1 MEIIIKKGFFPARK
15 IIEGWTKMSRKFIQT
30 LDLKILKAQLDKA
43 LSKLGL
49 TEPTLNMSWEGI
61 WYLIKI

>member
-1 MEIIIKKGFFPARK
+1 
-15 IIEGWTKMSRKFIQT
+15 MSRKFIQT

-61 WYLIKI
+61 

>member
-1 MEIIIKKGFFPARK
+1 
-15 IIEGWTKMSRKFIQT
+15 MSRKVIQT

-49 TEPTLNMSWEGI
+49 TEPTSSISREEI
-61 WYLIKI
+61 